1 MVLVA
6 GDSNEKLEPPRTRRI
21 TKEFLCVPSC
31 PRWLKPFCP
40 FWGADLN
47 SLHTSTDFPISELEK
62 DQLFWHISLGLD
74 LSDRSVL
81 EAEVLIWRIA
91 RQKSATLTRHSLNQG
106 DSDLFT

>member
-1 MVLVA
+1 LCTFVSLVVQA
-6 GDSNEKLEPPRTRRI
+6 
-21 TKEFLCVPSC
+21 FLS
-31 PRWLKPFCP
+31 FC
-40 FWGADLN
+40 GADLN
-47 SLHTSTDFPISELEK
+47 SLHTSTDIPISELDK

-91 RQKSATLTRHSLNQG
+91 RQKSAALSRHSLNQG

>member
-1 MVLVA
+1 MCTFVPLVVKA
-6 GDSNEKLEPPRTRRI
+6 
-21 TKEFLCVPSC
+21 FLSSLRCH
-31 PRWLKPFCP
+31 
-40 FWGADLN
+40 LN

-91 RQKSATLTRHSLNQG
+91 QQKSATLTRHSLNEG